1 MYKLTVLFRNPPD
14 ITKFE
19 EGWPAFV
26 IAAEAMPGV
35 LRVEVSSS
43 LSGPEGLAEFYKIH
57 EFYFASRAALD
68 QAMMSEE
75 GTHAGHALQALAP
88 GGYTLLFAEAQE
100 DIVRAA
106 GKPPEQQ
113 GET

>member
-35 LRVEVSSS
+35 LRVEVSSG

-57 EFYFASRAALD
+57 EFYFENRAALD
-68 QAMMSEE
+68 GAMISEP
-75 GTHAGHALQALAP
+75 GTLAGHALQALAP
-88 GGYTLLFAEAQE
+88 GGYILLFADVQE

-106 GKPPEQQ
+106 GKPPEADK
-113 GET
+113 E